1 MASLQDLRTFVRNHA
16 DADATDAPDSS
27 LDVYARIAYNDIH
40 TRTSFPDLQAIFQ
53 ISTVAGQAEYVF
65 NTFSGVTN
73 ATTPLDKI
81 TSVIDTTNLGR
92 RLIYMS
98 ESDADLAFGAPIGAT
113 SEVANAYTVRDER
126 LILYP
131 KPSTTG
137 KVYTIRGL
145 RKPGVWPDGA
155 GSVPDLPEPLHDAI
169 AWYMLSSYF
178 MSQEDAQMAGMY
190 LREYEM
196 MVEKFVRNE
205 SFKDF
210 GARNHV
216 MGGQNYKNPDFTR
229 WVRGMLE

>member
-1 MASLQDLRTFVRNHA
+1 MATLQELRDFVRTHA
-16 DADATDAPDSS
+16 DADVSDAPDSS

-40 TRTSFPDLQAIFQ
+40 TRTNFPHLQVVYEML
-53 ISTVAGQAEYVF
+53 TVAGQDEYPF
-65 NTFSGVTN
+65 TTF
-73 ATTPLDKI
+73 TPSDDLDKV

-113 SEVANAYTVRDER
+113 SEVANAYTVRDGI

-131 KPSTTG
+131 KPSVNA
-137 KVYTIRGL
+137 KKYTIRGI
-145 RKPGVWPDGA
+145 RKPATWPTSA
-155 GSVPDLPEPLHDAI
+155 ASVPDLPVPLHDAI

-178 MSQEDAQMAGMY
+178 LSQEDTTMAGTY

-205 SFKDF
+205 GAKDF

>member
-1 MASLQDLRTFVRNHA
+1 MASLQDLRTFVRTHA
-16 DADATDAPDSS
+16 DADSTDAPDSS
-27 LDVYARIAYNDIH
+27 LDVYARIAYNDIL
-40 TRTSFPDLQAIFQ
+40 TRTNFPHLQVVYELT
-53 ISTVAGQAEYVF
+53 TVAGQSEYLF
-65 NTFSGVTN
+65 ANLLPASD
-73 ATTPLDKI
+73 LDKV

-126 LILYP
+126 IILYP
-131 KPSTTG
+131 KPSVSG
-137 KVYTIRGL
+137 KKYTVRGIR
-145 RKPGVWPDGA
+145 KAAVWPAGA
-155 GSVPDLPEPLHDAI
+155 ASVPDIPVALHDAI

-178 MSQEDAQMAGMY
+178 MSQEDMVTAGMY
-190 LREYEM
+190 LREFEM
-196 MVEKFVRNE
+196 MVDKFIKSE
-205 SFKDF
+205 GTKDF

>member
-40 TRTSFPDLQAIFQ
+40 TRTTFPQLQVVYGML
-53 ISTVAGQAEYVF
+53 TVAGQSEYAF
-65 NTFSGVTN
+65 TSF
-73 ATTPLDKI
+73 TPSNDLDKI

-113 SEVANAYTVRDER
+113 SEVANAYTVRDGT

-131 KPSTTG
+131 KPSVSS
-137 KVYTIRGL
+137 KQYTIRGI
-145 RKPGVWPDGA
+145 RKPAVWPAGA

-196 MVEKFVRNE
+196 MVDKFVRNE
-205 SFKDF
+205 GFKDF

>member
-1 MASLQDLRTFVRNHA
+1 MATLQDLRTFVRNHA
-16 DADATDAPDSS
+16 DADSTDAPDSS

-40 TRTSFPDLQAIFQ
+40 TRTNFPNLQAVFEMT
-53 ISTVAGQAEYVF
+53 TVAGQDQYLF
-65 NTFSGVTN
+65 NTFVGVTN

-113 SEVANAYTVRDER
+113 SEVANAYTVRDGI

-131 KPSTTG
+131 KPSVNG
-137 KVYTIRGL
+137 KKYTIRGL
-145 RKPGVWPDGA
+145 RKAAAWPAGA
-155 GSVPDLPEPLHDAI
+155 ASVPDLPEPLHDAI

-178 MSQEDAQMAGMY
+178 MSQEDTLMAGTY

-196 MVEKFVRNE
+196 MVDKFVRSE
-205 SFKDF
+205 SGKDF